1 MQPRTLVL
9 QNFGPFIDE
18 TIDFRTFE
26 DGGLF
31 LISGKTG
38 AGKTTIFDSM
48 TYALFG
54 ETSGQ
59 QRSGKEM
66 RSLFASPEEMT
77 KVTFTFE
84 YQGFFYEVERTP
96 EQTLKK
102 KRGEGTTNQASKV
115 VLTIFDA
122 AMKEQRQLTKRTEVD
137 AFIKDLLQLD
147 AKQFFQVMLLPQGEF
162 RNFLI
167 ASSGEKEKLLRN
179 LFGTAIYQRL
189 TEWLSLLFKD
199 KNKELDKKQHQM
211 QALGENFIWFNEKV
225 ESPTLQEQ
233 FGYWQVD
240 VEQLA
245 TAIEENEQLTEA
257 LKVAVGLS
265 EKAFYEGKQLVE
277 RKMAYD
283 QRVLEFQELEQQK
296 VAIDELRRTVT
307 FLRQLEKDQSLLKQ
321 VAQTRQQVST
331 EQLLLTEI
339 VTLLEEVSEDMQVWQ
354 AGSADYEQQKILLQE
369 QCLTEERLNRLLPLA
384 QQVEQLR
391 QELQIGQQEMDTI
404 EQKMNLLID
413 ELKQVV
419 DTISQIKQQ
428 IQEKNDLQAEALV
441 LTTLKNQVARW
452 DELDRDIE
460 SNQSAQVENQRKIE
474 KQRADLKASQEAA
487 EKQEMIFRQLQSEY
501 AKLQIEKWRQKLLP
515 GEPCQVCGSLE
526 HPYLEQKTHGK
537 IASYRVTEEE
547 VEREED
553 RCQQLKA
560 QVTEQQLKLQKIA
573 LEGEKLLEQQA
584 KSQALQADL
593 VKIMQ
598 EKLSFSNKQTPRVAY
613 QLRVEAF
620 EVASQRIEK
629 LEQQLIIYQEK
640 QEKLLKEQAIHLEKK
655 HELVA
660 TRLQQQTR
668 VDSLIEQLGGLTA
681 TELQAKQAQVQ
692 DEIVLL
698 QTKIKDYEVK
708 GQNLKHQEVTYTE
721 RQAAKKAQLE
731 QLEQQLNQQEQLLQE
746 VLTHYSPEMTEEMLR
761 QRLPDLA
768 ILPELIEQVTQYDQ
782 QVQFLSQR
790 LAEEAE
796 LKTVELPDMSCL
808 EAKYQE
814 KQAVFETHQQ
824 RCFQQVSDLKR
835 NQTLLAELN
844 TLWQEN
850 QMALEELSHLQ
861 QLAET
866 VKGDNSERLSLER
879 YVLQGFLVEVL
890 EVANQRLSKLTRNRY
905 QFLLAEEKGS
915 YRSSTGLEIN
925 IYDDNA
931 GTSRRAQTLSG
942 GESFIAALALALSLA
957 DVIQQRS
964 GGIAIEALF
973 IDEGF
978 GSLDEESLEMAM
990 QALEMIEQE
999 GRLIGIISHVSE
1011 LKHRVVQQLIVE
1023 TNGSGQSRTRIKI
1036 G

>member
-18 TIDFRTFE
+18 TIDFRAFE

-77 KVTFTFE
+77 KVIFTFE
-84 YQGFFYEVERTP
+84 YQGYFYEVERTP

-102 KRGEGTTNQASKV
+102 KRGEGTTNQTSKV

-167 ASSGEKEKLLRN
+167 ATSSEKEKLLRN

-199 KNKELDKKQHQM
+199 KNKELDKKQQQM

-233 FGYWQVD
+233 FGYWQAD
-240 VEQLA
+240 VKQLA
-245 TAIEENEQLTEA
+245 TAIEENELLGET

-277 RKMAYD
+277 RKTAYD
-283 QRVLEFQELEQQK
+283 QRVLEFQKLEQQK
-296 VAIDELRRTVT
+296 EAIDELRQTVV
-307 FLRQLEKDQSLLKQ
+307 FLTQLEKDQPLLKQ
-321 VAQTRQQVST
+321 VAQTRQQVLT
-331 EQLLLTEI
+331 EQELLAEI
-339 VTLLEEVSEDMQVWQ
+339 ITLLGQVSENIQVWQ
-354 AGSADYEQQKILLQE
+354 EGNAEYEQQKILLQE
-369 QCLTEERLNRLLPLA
+369 HRIANERLNRLLPLA

-391 QELQIGQQEMDTI
+391 KDLQSGQQEMDAV
-404 EQKMNLLID
+404 EQKADLLIE
-413 ELKQVV
+413 ELKKIT
-419 DTISQIKQQ
+419 DAISQMNQQ
-428 IQEKNDLQAEALV
+428 LQEKKDLQAEELV
-441 LTTLKNQVARW
+441 LADLKNQVARW
-452 DELDRDIE
+452 EELAKEIE
-460 SNQSAQVENQRKIE
+460 INQRTQAKNQRKLE
-474 KQRADLKASQEAA
+474 KQQAELEASEAA
-487 EKQEMIFRQLQSEY
+487 AKTQEMIFKQLQSEY

-526 HPYLEQKTHGK
+526 HPYLEQEVHENTP
-537 IASYRVTEEE
+537 ADQVTEEE
-547 VEREED
+547 VEREEA
-553 RCQQLKA
+553 RFQELQK

-573 LEGEKLLEQQA
+573 LEGEKLLEQQE

-593 VKIMQ
+593 TKSMQ
-598 EKLSFSNKQTPRVAY
+598 EKLSFSNEQTPSVAY
-613 QLRVEAF
+613 QLRVESF
-620 EVASQRIEK
+620 ELASQRFAQ
-629 LEQQLIIYQEK
+629 LEQQLLDYQTK
-640 QEKLLKEQAIHLEKK
+640 QEKLLKEQAIYLDQKQELAATHLQRQ
-655 HELVA
+655 
-660 TRLQQQTR
+660 TRL
-668 VDSLIEQLGGLTA
+668 DSLSEQVSGLTA
-681 TELQAKQAQVQ
+681 GQLEEQQAQVQ
-692 DEIVLL
+692 AEITVL
-698 QTKIKDYEVK
+698 QTKIETYEAM

-721 RQAAKKAQLE
+721 RRAAKKAQLE
-731 QLEQQLNQQEQLLQE
+731 QLEEQLNEQEQLLQE
-746 VLTHYSPEMTEEMLR
+746 ILTHYSLELTEEALR
-761 QRLPDLA
+761 QRLSELASLPD
-768 ILPELIEQVTQYDQ
+768 LIEQVTQYDQ

-796 LKTVELPDMSCL
+796 LKTVELPDMPSL
-808 EAKYQE
+808 EADYQE
-814 KQAVFETHQQ
+814 KQAAFEAHQQ
-824 RCFQQVSDLKR
+824 RYFQQVSDLKR
-835 NQTLLAELN
+835 NQTLLADLN
-844 TLWQEN
+844 KLWQEN
-850 QMALEELSHLQ
+850 QLALEELAQLQ

-866 VKGDNSERLSLER
+866 VRGDNSERLSLER
-879 YVLQGFLVEVL
+879 YVLQAFLVEVL

>member
-84 YQGFFYEVERTP
+84 YQGYFYEVERTP

-179 LFGTAIYQRL
+179 LFGTTIYQRL

-199 KNKELDKKQHQM
+199 KNKELDKKHQQM

-233 FGYWQVD
+233 FGYWQAD
-240 VEQLA
+240 VEQLTA
-245 TAIEENEQLTEA
+245 AIEENEQLAEA
-257 LKVAVGLS
+257 LKTAVGLS

-277 RKMAYD
+277 RKRAYD
-283 QRVLEFQELEQQK
+283 QRLLEFQTFEQRK
-296 VAIDELRRTVT
+296 AAIDESRQTVA
-307 FLRQLEKDQSLLKQ
+307 FLTQLEKDQSLLKQ
-321 VAQTRQQVST
+321 VIQTRQHVSM
-331 EQLLLTEI
+331 EQDVLTELI
-339 VTLLEEVSEDMQVWQ
+339 TLLEEVSENIQVWQ
-354 AGSADYEQQKILLQE
+354 AGSTDYEQQKILLQE
-369 QCLTEERLNRLLPLA
+369 QRLEDERLNRLLPLA
-384 QQVEQLR
+384 QQVEQLT
-391 QELQIGQQEMDTI
+391 QELQLGQQEMATI
-404 EQKMNLLID
+404 EQKFTLLID

-419 DTISQIKQQ
+419 DTISQIQQ
-428 IQEKNDLQAEALV
+428 QLQEKKDLQAEELV
-441 LTTLKNQVARW
+441 LTVLKNQVARW
-452 DELDRDIE
+452 DELDKEIE
-460 SNQSAQVENQRKIE
+460 TNQRAQAENQRELE
-474 KQRADLKASQEAA
+474 KQQADLKASEVAA
-487 EKQEMIFRQLQSEY
+487 DKQEMIFKQLQSEY

-515 GEPCQVCGSLE
+515 GEPCQVCGSLD
-526 HPYLEQKTHGK
+526 HPYLEQKTQEK
-537 IASYRVTEEE
+537 RATYRITEEE
-547 VEREED
+547 VEREENC
-553 RCQQLKA
+553 CQQLKA
-560 QVTEQQLKLQKIA
+560 QVTAQQLKLQKIV

-584 KSQALQADL
+584 KNQALQADL
-593 VKIMQ
+593 VKVMQ
-598 EKLSFSNKQTPRVAY
+598 ENLSFSNEQTPSAAY

-620 EVASQRIEK
+620 ERASQRIEE
-629 LEQQLIIYQEK
+629 LEQQLIVCQEK
-640 QEKLLKEQAIHLEKK
+640 QEQLLKEQSLYSEKK

-660 TRLQQQTR
+660 MHLQQQTR
-668 VDSLIEQLGGLTA
+668 VDSLIEQLEGLT
-681 TELQAKQAQVQ
+681 TEKLQVKQAQVQ
-692 DEIVLL
+692 EETVSL
-698 QTKIKDYEVK
+698 QTKIEAYEAK
-708 GQNLKHQEVTYTE
+708 GQTLKHQQVTYTE
-721 RQAAKKAQLE
+721 RQAAKQAQLD
-731 QLEQQLNQQEQLLQE
+731 QLEQQLNEQEQLLQE
-746 VLTHYSPEMTEEMLR
+746 ILTHYSSEMTEEMLH
-761 QRLPDLA
+761 QRLPDLEK
-768 ILPELIEQVTQYDQ
+768 LPELIEQVTQYDQ
-782 QVQFLSQR
+782 HVQFLRQR
-790 LAEEAE
+790 LSEEIE
-796 LKTVELPDMSCL
+796 LKTVELPDMSFL
-808 EAKYQE
+808 EAQYQE
-814 KQAVFETHQQ
+814 KQAVFESHQQ

-835 NQTLLAELN
+835 NQTLLADLN

-850 QMALEELSHLQ
+850 QLALEELSHLQ

-866 VKGDNSERLSLER
+866 VKGENSERLSLER
-879 YVLQGFLVEVL
+879 YVLQAFLVEVL

>member
-354 AGSADYEQQKILLQE
+354 AGSTDYEQQKILLQE

-384 QQVEQLR
+384 QQVEQLT
-391 QELQIGQQEMDTI
+391 QELQIGQQEMDAI

-668 VDSLIEQLGGLTA
+668 VDSLIEQLGELTA

-698 QTKIKDYEVK
+698 QTKIEDYEVK

-790 LAEEAE
+790 LAEVAE
-796 LKTVELPDMSCL
+796 LKTVELPDMPNL
-808 EAKYQE
+808 EAAYQE
-814 KQAVFETHQQ
+814 KQAVFEAHQQ
-824 RCFQQVSDLKR
+824 HYFQQVSDLKR

>member
-84 YQGFFYEVERTP
+84 YQGYFYEVERTP

-211 QALGENFIWFNEKV
+211 QALGENFIWFNKKV

-391 QELQIGQQEMDTI
+391 QELQIGQQEMDAI

-698 QTKIKDYEVK
+698 QTKIEDYEVK

-931 GTSRRAQTLSG
+931 GTSRRAQTVSG

>member
-240 VEQLA
+240 VEQLTA
-245 TAIEENEQLTEA
+245 AIEENEQLTEA

-277 RKMAYD
+277 RKMAYE

-391 QELQIGQQEMDTI
+391 QELQIGQQEMDAI

-731 QLEQQLNQQEQLLQE
+731 QLEQELNQQEQLLQE

-761 QRLPDLA
+761 QRLSDLA

-796 LKTVELPDMSCL
+796 LKTVELPDMPNL
-808 EAKYQE
+808 EAAYQE

-824 RCFQQVSDLKR
+824 RCFQQVSDLNR
-835 NQTLLAELN
+835 NQTLLSELN

>member
-391 QELQIGQQEMDTI
+391 QELQIGQQEMDAI

-452 DELDRDIE
+452 DELDRDNE

-474 KQRADLKASQEAA
+474 KQRADLKISQEAA

-698 QTKIKDYEVK
+698 QTKIEDYEVK

>member
-277 RKMAYD
+277 RKMAYE

-391 QELQIGQQEMDTI
+391 QELQIGQQEMDAI

>member
-277 RKMAYD
+277 RKMAYE

-391 QELQIGQQEMDTI
+391 QELQIGQQEMDAI

-698 QTKIKDYEVK
+698 QTKIEDYEVK

>member
-391 QELQIGQQEMDTI
+391 QELQIGQQEMDAI

-698 QTKIKDYEVK
+698 QTKIEDYEVK

>member
-18 TIDFRTFE
+18 TIDFRAFE

-321 VAQTRQQVST
+321 VIQTRQQVST

-391 QELQIGQQEMDTI
+391 QELQIGQQEMDAI

-547 VEREED
+547 VEREENC
-553 RCQQLKA
+553 CQQLKA
-560 QVTEQQLKLQKIA
+560 QVTEQQLKLQKIV

-698 QTKIKDYEVK
+698 QTKIEDYEVK

-761 QRLPDLA
+761 QRLPGLA

-835 NQTLLAELN
+835 NQTLLADLN

>member
-391 QELQIGQQEMDTI
+391 QELQIGQQEMDAI

-452 DELDRDIE
+452 DELDRDNE

-474 KQRADLKASQEAA
+474 KQRADLKISQEAA

-698 QTKIKDYEVK
+698 QTKIEDYEVK

-824 RCFQQVSDLKR
+824 RCFQQVSD
-835 NQTLLAELN
+835 
-844 TLWQEN
+844 
-850 QMALEELSHLQ
+850 
-861 QLAET
+861 
-866 VKGDNSERLSLER
+866 
-879 YVLQGFLVEVL
+879 
-890 EVANQRLSKLTRNRY
+890 
-905 QFLLAEEKGS
+905 
-915 YRSSTGLEIN
+915 
-925 IYDDNA
+925 
-931 GTSRRAQTLSG
+931 
-942 GESFIAALALALSLA
+942 
-957 DVIQQRS
+957 
-964 GGIAIEALF
+964 
-973 IDEGF
+973 
-978 GSLDEESLEMAM
+978 
-990 QALEMIEQE
+990 
-999 GRLIGIISHVSE
+999 
-1011 LKHRVVQQLIVE
+1011 
-1023 TNGSGQSRTRIKI
+1023 
-1036 G
+1036 

>member
-391 QELQIGQQEMDTI
+391 QELQIGQQEMDAI

-474 KQRADLKASQEAA
+474 KQRADLKTSQEAA

-640 QEKLLKEQAIHLEKK
+640 QEKLLNEQAIHLEKK

-698 QTKIKDYEVK
+698 QTKIEDYEVK

>member
-18 TIDFRTFE
+18 TIDFRAFE

-277 RKMAYD
+277 RKMAYE

-391 QELQIGQQEMDTI
+391 QELQIGQQEMDAI

-460 SNQSAQVENQRKIE
+460 NNQSAQAENQRKIE

-681 TELQAKQAQVQ
+681 TELQAKQVQVQ

-698 QTKIKDYEVK
+698 QTKIEDYEVK